1 MDFALSFLPPTDG
14 RGGAPLRPG
23 FEALRVHVDA
33 LLSGLSPL
41 DAIQLRIAVT
51 ILSGCDPK
59 TVHWSLPKHGHRI
72 RYVLRSTFYSSVLT
86 GVCMSLDLS
95 WTRSTV
101 HVLIITVALSIGKSA
116 AAQDVTAENL
126 RRLGLEAFD

>member
-1 MDFALSFLPPTDG
+1 
-14 RGGAPLRPG
+14 
-23 FEALRVHVDA
+23 
-33 LLSGLSPL
+33 
-41 DAIQLRIAVT
+41 
-51 ILSGCDPK
+51 
-59 TVHWSLPKHGHRI
+59 
-72 RYVLRSTFYSSVLT
+72 
-86 GVCMSLDLS
+86 MSLDLS